1 MRKFLLNLL
10 SNIYGK
16 VKSSKFLSGLYYS
29 VANSNFFGSF
39 QEQEKMIGDK
49 VRMDAYYRGITKQVT
64 KGDVVIDLGTGT
76 GILSFFAS
84 KNSPKKIYA
93 IDHGEIIETA
103 KKISTH
109 NKIENIEFININSKE
124 FTVPEKADIIIHE
137 QIGAF
142 LFDEMMVENISDL
155 RDRLL
160 KEKGKIIPGKFE
172 VYLAPIKLKE
182 YSSVPY
188 IWEQDIYGINYDCF
202 DDLKNDIK
210 PGYGIMMVR
219 PESVESFLSDPEKIL
234 FFDMENMDAKDIPLK
249 FNFSKKIKTDGICD
263 GICFF
268 FKIIFD
274 DEISIDT
281 NPLLSVTHWNIPI
294 LRTNRKQFKTGDEV
308 KINFEWKDPADIS
321 TYSWTKDL

>member
-103 KKISTH
+103 KK
-109 NKIENIEFININSKE
+109 
-124 FTVPEKADIIIHE
+124 
-137 QIGAF
+137 
-142 LFDEMMVENISDL
+142 
-155 RDRLL
+155 
-160 KEKGKIIPGKFE
+160 
-172 VYLAPIKLKE
+172 
-182 YSSVPY
+182 
-188 IWEQDIYGINYDCF
+188 
-202 DDLKNDIK
+202 
-210 PGYGIMMVR
+210 
-219 PESVESFLSDPEKIL
+219 
-234 FFDMENMDAKDIPLK
+234 
-249 FNFSKKIKTDGICD
+249 NFHS
-263 GICFF
+263 
-268 FKIIFD
+268 
-274 DEISIDT
+274 
-281 NPLLSVTHWNIPI
+281 
-294 LRTNRKQFKTGDEV
+294 
-308 KINFEWKDPADIS
+308 
-321 TYSWTKDL
+321 